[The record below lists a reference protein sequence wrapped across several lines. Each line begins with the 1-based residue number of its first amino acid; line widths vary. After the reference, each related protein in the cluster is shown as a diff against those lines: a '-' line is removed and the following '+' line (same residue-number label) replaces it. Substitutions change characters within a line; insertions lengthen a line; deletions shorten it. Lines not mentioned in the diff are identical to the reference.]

1 MRVYAFTM
9 SAHRRGTTEKPP
21 EWPVDD
27 GWIKFVS
34 DWCEREGRGSRT
46 RLARAAGIELG
57 TLSGL
62 LAGRYRQS
70 IAIPSINKMVGLPVP
85 SVATG
90 TADDED
96 RIAQL
101 AIARAQLDGDAAR
114 LVDEQI
120 EAALKTAHMLA
131 RTRRDS

>member
-1 MRVYAFTM
+1 MYAFTM
-9 SAHRRGTTEKPP
+9 STHRRGTTTKLP
-21 EWPVDD
+21 EWPIDAA
-27 GWIKFVS
+27 WIEFVEA
-34 DWCEREGRGSRT
+34 WCDREGRGSRT
-46 RLARAAGIELG
+46 KLAKAAGIELG

-70 IAIPSINKMVGLPVP
+70 VAVPSINKMVGLPAP

-90 TADDED
+90 TVDDD
-96 RIAQL
+96 DKIGQL
-101 AIARAQLDGDAAR
+101 AMARAQLDGDEAR

-120 EAALKTAHMLA
+120 DAALKTARMLA